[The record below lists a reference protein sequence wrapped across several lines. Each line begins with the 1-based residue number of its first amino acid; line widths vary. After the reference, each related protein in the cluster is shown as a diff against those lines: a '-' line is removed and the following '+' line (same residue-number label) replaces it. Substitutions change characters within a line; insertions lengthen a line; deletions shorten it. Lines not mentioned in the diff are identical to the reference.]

1 MLKELVRLQQ
11 TKVVDPKE
19 TLLKESCVELL
30 QSTMSQ
36 PLTPGDNVS
45 RTTSSGSD
53 VASLRPI
60 VIDGSNVAMSHGN
73 SEKFSCRGIEICV
86 DWFKERGHKV
96 KNHLKTFN
104 SSFIIQILI
113 FVSKIL
119 TRNSSSNRLFQ
130 YTSEFQWRV

>member
-36 PLTPGDNVS
+36 SLTSGDNVT
-45 RTTSSGSD
+45 RTISSGSD
-53 VASLRPI
+53 VSSLRPI

-96 KNHLKTFN
+96 N
-104 SSFIIQILI
+104 
-113 FVSKIL
+113 
-119 TRNSSSNRLFQ
+119 
-130 YTSEFQWRV
+130 